1 MTEHEAIHVRRA
13 LGKTF
18 GKSNAFIRDNH
29 VGTAENVDAAFLES
43 ERQEIISL
51 CQEVIEIL
59 SE

>member
-1 MTEHEAIHVRRA
+1 MTEHEAIHVRRT
-13 LGKTF
+13 LGKAF

-29 VGTAENVDAAFLES
+29 AGTAENVDAAFLES